1 MGEKKKSLTQRVY
14 TLTHNLF
21 VNNKSVIY
29 KGVFVP
35 GAPYSKQNGKHYE
48 LMSMREKKNLKVE
61 ETFFVKS

>member
-48 LMSMREKKNLKVE
+48 LMSMREKKI
-61 ETFFVKS
+61 